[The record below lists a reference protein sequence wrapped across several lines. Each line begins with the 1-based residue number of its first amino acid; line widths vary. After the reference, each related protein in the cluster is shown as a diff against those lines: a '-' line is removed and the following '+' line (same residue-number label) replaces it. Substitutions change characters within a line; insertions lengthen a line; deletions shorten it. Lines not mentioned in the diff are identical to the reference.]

1 MQSKVEQ
8 WNKSAKDGVGI
19 ILFFLLEGNDFIQ
32 EKKNSNKTSQ
42 QENGITSSNIWSCR
56 LPIIADVWIAKPS
69 SYYIGWNTN

>member
-32 EKKNSNKTSQ
+32 EKKTATKHPNKKTGLLQ
-42 QENGITSSNIWSCR
+42 VIFGHVGCQ
-56 LPIIADVWIAKPS
+56 
-69 SYYIGWNTN
+69 